1 MCPMVRDAVKRQ
13 MERSLKKGTKYL
25 FFNSH
30 GNPLCTANFSRT
42 VWVPLMK
49 MLDIKYRTFE
59 QTRHTYASLSLAN
72 DGRISYVSKQMG
84 HKNVY
89 ITLTIYAKFIP
100 NEDDGKVMEKVT
112 DHIQTCISLDNTEDC
127 NDLDSQVI

>member
-1 MCPMVRDAVKRQ
+1 MCPMVKDAIKRQ
-13 MERSLKKGTKYL
+13 MERSLKKGTKFL
-25 FFNSH
+25 FFNSQ

-42 VWVPLMK
+42 VWVPLMD

-59 QTRHTYASLSLAN
+59 QTRHTYASLSLA
-72 DGRISYVSKQMG
+72 DGERISYVSKQMG

-89 ITLTIYAKFIP
+89 ITLTIYAKFMP
-100 NEDDGKVMEKVT
+100 NEDDEKVMEKVT
-112 DHIQTCISLDNTEDC
+112 DHIQTSIFSDDTEDC